1 MYQVI
6 TYKDKAGND
15 EVAEYIQA
23 LNVRMATNKDA
34 RICYKK
40 IMEYIGQ
47 LHAYGTAAGEPAMK
61 HIQNTELWELRPT
74 SDRIFFAFWR
84 DDIFVL
90 LTHFVKKTQKT
101 RSVKSNGRSDALK
114 IFGKGVPDNEHD
126 HQRRKLHDV

>member
-34 RICYKK
+34 RIRYKK

-47 LHAYGTAAGEPAMK
+47 LHAYGIAAGEPAMK

-101 RSVKSNGRSDALK
+101 PQREIERAQRCLKDFLERSAR
-114 IFGKGVPDNEHD
+114 
-126 HQRRKLHDV
+126 Q

>member
-15 EVAEYIQA
+15 EVAEHIQA

-34 RICYKK
+34 RIRYKK

-47 LHAYGTAAGEPAMK
+47 LHAYGIAAGEPAMK

-101 RSVKSNGRSDALK
+101 PQREIERAQRCLKDFLERSAR
-114 IFGKGVPDNEHD
+114 
-126 HQRRKLHDV
+126 Q